1 MIGEMTDPEPAF
13 RWRSIVAPALL
24 PTLLFTIGEGAI
36 IPLIPSLAARV
47 GADLAVAGLV
57 AALLLVGQL
66 IGDLPAGWI
75 VARVGERAA
84 MLGALGAAGL
94 GIAIAALAPTVALLG
109 LGMLVLGAAAAV
121 FALARHALLTTA
133 VPAAY
138 RARALSTLGGVFRL
152 GLMIGP
158 FLGAAII
165 TVTGET
171 GAVYWLAIGALVGV
185 AACLVLLPD
194 PEGLLLRD
202 RDVERAPVSPLDVL
216 RTIGARRD
224 VLARLG
230 LAALTVSALRASR
243 QVLLPLWAVSIGLG
257 DAQTAT
263 IIGATAAVDFTLFYL
278 GGWLM
283 DRFGRLYTAVP
294 STLGLGLGFIVL
306 ALSTGADDPVA
317 WFIGVAVGL
326 ALSNGIGAGILMT
339 MGSDLAGRTDPALF
353 LGAWR
358 LILDA
363 GGAGAPL
370 LVAGLTAAFSL
381 AVGAGVLGA
390 LGLVGAGMLAWMIP
404 RYLPRDR

>member
-1 MIGEMTDPEPAF
+1 MTTPPPEF

-36 IPLIPSLAARV
+36 IPLIPSLAAQV
-47 GADLAVAGLV
+47 GADLATAGLV
-57 AALLLVGQL
+57 AAMLLVGQL
-66 IGDLPAGWI
+66 MGDLPAGWI
-75 VARVGERAA
+75 VARAGERAA
-84 MLGALGAAGL
+84 MLGALASAAL
-94 GIAIAALAPTVALLG
+94 GIAISALAPTPALLG
-109 LGMLVLGAAAAV
+109 LGMLVLGASAAV

-158 FLGAAII
+158 FVGAAII

-171 GAVYWLAIGALVGV
+171 GAVYWFAIGALVGV
-185 AACLVLLPD
+185 AASLLLLPD
-194 PEGLLLRD
+194 PEGLLRRVIVSD
-202 RDVERAPVSPLDVL
+202 RPPAAPLDVL
-216 RTIGARRD
+216 RTIGRRRD

-257 DAQTAT
+257 DAQTAA
-263 IIGATAAVDFTLFYL
+263 IIGATAAVDFALFYL

-294 STLGLGLGFIVL
+294 STVGLGIGFIVL
-306 ALSTGADDPVA
+306 SLSAGAADPVA
-317 WFIGVAVGL
+317 WFIGVAIGL
-326 ALSNGIGAGILMT
+326 ALANGIGAGILMT
-339 MGSDLAGRTDPALF
+339 MGSDLAGRTEPALF

-363 GGAGAPL
+363 GGATAPL
-370 LVAGLTAAFSL
+370 LLAALTAAFSL
-381 AVGAGVLGA
+381 AVGAGVLGV
-390 LGLVGAGMLAWMIP
+390 LGLVGAGMLGYMIP
-404 RYLPRDR
+404 RHLPRDSESG

>member
-1 MIGEMTDPEPAF
+1 MMTPEPEF

-36 IPLIPSLAARV
+36 IPLIPSLAAQV
-47 GADLAVAGLV
+47 GADLATAGLV
-57 AALLLVGQL
+57 AAMLLVGQL

-75 VARVGERAA
+75 VARIGERAA
-84 MLGALGAAGL
+84 MLGALGSSAL
-94 GIAIAALAPTVALLG
+94 GIAVAALAPTVPLLG
-109 LGMLVLGAAAAV
+109 LGMLILGASAAV

-133 VPAAY
+133 VPAVY

-171 GAVYWLAIGALVGV
+171 GAVYWLAIAALVGV
-185 AACLVLLPD
+185 AASLVLLPD
-194 PEGLLLRD
+194 PEGLLRRD
-202 RDVERAPVSPLDVL
+202 TDQVRPPVSPLDVM
-216 RTIGARRD
+216 RTIGRRRD

-306 ALSTGADDPVA
+306 ASSAGASDPVA
-317 WFIGVAVGL
+317 WFVGVAIWL
-326 ALSNGIGAGILMT
+326 ALANGIGAGILMT

-363 GGAGAPL
+363 GGAAAPL
-370 LVAGLTAAFSL
+370 LLAGLTAAFSL
-381 AVGAGVLGA
+381 AVGAGVLGG
-390 LGLVGAGMLAWMIP
+390 LGVVGAGMLAWMIP
-404 RYLPRDR
+404 RHLPRDR

>member
-1 MIGEMTDPEPAF
+1 MSDSPREF

-36 IPLIPSLAARV
+36 IPLIPSLAAQV
-47 GADLAVAGLV
+47 GADLATAGLV
-57 AALLLVGQL
+57 AAMLLVGQL
-66 IGDLPAGWI
+66 LGDLPAGWI
-75 VARVGERAA
+75 VARVGERSA
-84 MLGALGAAGL
+84 MLGALVAAAL
-94 GIAIAALAPTVALLG
+94 GIAISALAPTAAVLG
-109 LGMLVLGAAAAV
+109 LGMLVLGASAAI

-138 RARALSTLGGVFRL
+138 RARALSTLGGVYRL

-171 GAVYWLAIGALVGV
+171 GAVYWLAIGALVAV
-185 AACLVLLPD
+185 AASLLLLPD
-194 PEGLLLRD
+194 PDSLLR
-202 RDVERAPVSPLDVL
+202 RDPQHVRPAVSPLDVL
-216 RTIGARRD
+216 RTIGRRRD
-224 VLARLG
+224 VLGRLG

-263 IIGATAAVDFTLFYL
+263 IIGATAAIDFALFYL

-294 STLGLGLGFIVL
+294 STAGLGLGFIVL
-306 ALSTGADDPVA
+306 ALSAGAADPVA
-317 WFIGVAVGL
+317 WFIGAAIGL
-326 ALSNGIGAGILMT
+326 AIANGIGAGILMT
-339 MGSDLAGRTDPALF
+339 MGSDLAGRTDPAMF

-358 LILDA
+358 LILDT
-363 GGAGAPL
+363 GGAAAPL
-370 LVAGLTAAFSL
+370 LLAGLTAAFSL
-381 AVGAGVLGA
+381 AIGAGVLGA
-390 LGLVGAGMLAWMIP
+390 LGLAGAGMLGYMIP
-404 RYLPRDR
+404 RHLPRDR

>member
-1 MIGEMTDPEPAF
+1 MTDTPEF

-36 IPLIPSLAARV
+36 VPLIPSLASQV
-47 GADLAVAGLV
+47 GADLATAGLV
-57 AALLLVGQL
+57 AAMLLVGHL
-66 IGDLPAGWI
+66 VGDLPAGWI

-84 MLGALGAAGL
+84 MLGALVAAVL
-94 GIAIAALAPTVALLG
+94 GIATAALAPTAAVLG
-109 LGMLVLGAAAAV
+109 LGILLLGASAAV

-158 FLGAAII
+158 FAGAAII

-171 GAVYWLAIGALVGV
+171 GVVYWFAIITLVGV
-185 AACLVLLPD
+185 AASLLLLPD
-194 PEGLLLRD
+194 PEGLLRREIDLD
-202 RDVERAPVSPLDVL
+202 RPPVAPLDVL
-216 RTIGARRD
+216 RTIHRRRD

-230 LAALTVSALRASR
+230 LAAVTVSALRASR
-243 QVLLPLWAVSIGLG
+243 VVLLPLWAITIGLG

-263 IIGATAAVDFTLFYL
+263 IIGATAAVDFALFYL

-294 STLGLGLGFIVL
+294 STVGLGLGFIVL
-306 ALSTGADDPVA
+306 ALSAGADDPVA

-326 ALSNGIGAGILMT
+326 AIANGIGSGILMT
-339 MGSDLAGRTDPALF
+339 MGSDLAGRTEPAMF

-363 GGAGAPL
+363 GGAAAPL
-370 LVAGLTAAFSL
+370 LLAGLTAAFSL
-381 AVGAGVLGA
+381 AIGAGVLGV
-390 LGLVGAGMLAWMIP
+390 LGLVGAGMLGYMIP
-404 RYLPRDR
+404 RHLPRDTEAP

>member
-1 MIGEMTDPEPAF
+1 MTTPEPEF

-36 IPLIPSLAARV
+36 IPLIPSLAAQV

-84 MLGALGAAGL
+84 MLGALVAAGV
-94 GIAIAALAPTVALLG
+94 GIAIAALAPSVALLG

-121 FALARHALLTTA
+121 FALARHALLTSA

-171 GAVYWLAIGALVGV
+171 GAVYWLAIGALVAV
-185 AACLVLLPD
+185 AASLLLLPD
-194 PEGLLLRD
+194 PEGLLRRD
-202 RDVERAPVSPLDVL
+202 RDAERPPVSPLDVL

-230 LAALTVSALRASR
+230 LAALTVSSLRASR

-257 DAQTAT
+257 AAQTAT
-263 IIGATAAVDFTLFYL
+263 IIGATAAVDFALFYL

-306 ALSTGADDPVA
+306 ALSAEAGDPVA
-317 WFIGVAVGL
+317 WFIGVAIGL
-326 ALSNGIGAGILMT
+326 AVANGIGAGILMT
-339 MGSDLAGRTDPALF
+339 MGSDLAGRHDPALF

-363 GGAGAPL
+363 GGAGAPVL
-370 LVAGLTAAFSL
+370 LAGLTAAFSL

-404 RYLPRDR
+404 RHLPRDR

>member
-1 MIGEMTDPEPAF
+1 MPPPF

-36 IPLIPSLAARV
+36 IPLIPSLAAQV
-47 GADLAVAGLV
+47 GADLATAGLV
-57 AALLLVGQL
+57 AAMLLVGQL
-66 IGDLPAGWI
+66 MGDLPAGWI

-84 MLGALGAAGL
+84 MLGALATSGF
-94 GIAIAALAPTVALLG
+94 GIAISALAPTAALLG
-109 LGMLVLGAAAAV
+109 VGMLVLGASAAV

-138 RARALSTLGGVFRL
+138 RARALSTLGGVYRL

-165 TVTGET
+165 TLTGET

-185 AACLVLLPD
+185 AASLLLLPD
-194 PEGLLLRD
+194 PEQLLRREIVSD
-202 RDVERAPVSPLDVL
+202 RAPVAPLDVL
-216 RTIGARRD
+216 RTIGRRRD

-263 IIGATAAVDFTLFYL
+263 IIGATAAVDFALFYL

-294 STLGLGLGFIVL
+294 STVGLGLGFIVL
-306 ALSTGADDPVA
+306 AVTAGIDNPIA
-317 WFIGVAVGL
+317 WFIGVAIWL
-326 ALSNGIGAGILMT
+326 ALANGIGAGILMT
-339 MGSDLAGRTDPALF
+339 MGSDLAGRTDPAMF

-363 GGAGAPL
+363 GGAAAPL
-370 LVAGLTAAFSL
+370 VLAALTAAFSL
-381 AVGAGVLGA
+381 AVGAGVLGV
-390 LGLVGAGMLAWMIP
+390 LGLVGAGMLGYMIP
-404 RYLPRDR
+404 RHLPRDTEVP

>member
-1 MIGEMTDPEPAF
+1 MTTTPPEF
-13 RWRSIVAPALL
+13 RWGSIVAPALL
-24 PTLLFTIGEGAI
+24 PTLLFTIAEGAI

-47 GADLAVAGLV
+47 GADLATAGLV
-57 AALLLVGQL
+57 AAMLLVGQL

-75 VARVGERAA
+75 VARVGERTA
-84 MLGALGAAGL
+84 MLGALAAALL
-94 GIAIAALAPTVALLG
+94 GIAVSALAPTVALLG
-109 LGMLVLGAAAAV
+109 LGMLVLGASAAV

-165 TVTGET
+165 TVTGGT
-171 GAVYWLAIGALVGV
+171 GAVYWLAIGSLVGV
-185 AACLVLLPD
+185 AASLLLLPD
-194 PEGLLLRD
+194 PEGLLRRSSDLVRP
-202 RDVERAPVSPLDVL
+202 PVSPLDVL
-216 RTIGARRD
+216 RTIGRRRG

-230 LAALTVSALRASR
+230 IAALTVSALRASR

-263 IIGATAAVDFTLFYL
+263 IIGTAAAVDFALFYL

-294 STLGLGLGFIVL
+294 STVGMGLGFIVL
-306 ALSTGADDPVA
+306 AITAESADPVA
-317 WFIGVAVGL
+317 WFIGVAIWL
-326 ALSNGIGAGILMT
+326 ALANGIGAGILMT

-363 GGAGAPL
+363 GGAAAPL
-370 LVAGLTAAFSL
+370 LLAGLTAAFSL
-381 AVGAGVLGA
+381 GVAAGVLGG
-390 LGLVGAGMLAWMIP
+390 LGLVGAGMLGYMIP
-404 RYLPRDR
+404 RHLPRDR

>member
-1 MIGEMTDPEPAF
+1 MMTPEPEF

-36 IPLIPSLAARV
+36 IPLIPSLAAQV
-47 GADLAVAGLV
+47 GADLATAGLV
-57 AALLLVGQL
+57 AAMLLVGQL

-75 VARVGERAA
+75 VARIGERAA
-84 MLGALGAAGL
+84 MLGALGSSAL
-94 GIAIAALAPTVALLG
+94 GIAVAAFAPTVPLLG
-109 LGMLVLGAAAAV
+109 LGMLILGASAAV

-138 RARALSTLGGVFRL
+138 RARALSTLGGVYRL
-152 GLMIGP
+152 GLVIGP

-171 GAVYWLAIGALVGV
+171 GAVYWLVIAALVGV
-185 AACLVLLPD
+185 AASLLLLPD
-194 PEGLLLRD
+194 PEGLLRRD
-202 RDVERAPVSPLDVL
+202 PDEARPPVSPLDVL
-216 RTIGARRD
+216 RTIGRRRQ

-263 IIGATAAVDFTLFYL
+263 IIGATAAIDFTLFYL

-306 ALSTGADDPVA
+306 ASSTGASDPVA
-317 WFIGVAVGL
+317 WFIGVAIGL
-326 ALSNGIGAGILMT
+326 ALANGIGAGILMT

-363 GGAGAPL
+363 GGAAAPL
-370 LVAGLTAAFSL
+370 LLAGLTAAFSL

-390 LGLVGAGMLAWMIP
+390 LGVVGAGMLGWMIP

>member
-1 MIGEMTDPEPAF
+1 
-13 RWRSIVAPALL
+13 
-24 PTLLFTIGEGAI
+24 
-36 IPLIPSLAARV
+36 
-47 GADLAVAGLV
+47 
-57 AALLLVGQL
+57 
-66 IGDLPAGWI
+66 
-75 VARVGERAA
+75 
-84 MLGALGAAGL
+84 MLGALLTAAL
-94 GIAIAALAPTVALLG
+94 GIAISALAPTAAVLG
-109 LGMLVLGAAAAV
+109 MGMLVLGASAAV

-152 GLMIGP
+152 GLMVGP

-185 AACLVLLPD
+185 AASLLLLPD
-194 PEGLLLRD
+194 PDSLLR
-202 RDVERAPVSPLDVL
+202 RDPELARPAVSPLDVL
-216 RTIGARRD
+216 RTIGRRRD
-224 VLARLG
+224 VLGRLG

-263 IIGATAAVDFTLFYL
+263 IIGATAAVDFALFYL

-294 STLGLGLGFIVL
+294 STVGLGLGFIML
-306 ALSTGADDPVA
+306 ALSSSVEDPVA
-317 WFIGVAVGL
+317 WFIGVAIGL
-326 ALSNGIGAGILMT
+326 AIANGIGAGILMT
-339 MGSDLAGRTDPALF
+339 MGSDLAGRTDPAMF

-363 GGAGAPL
+363 GGAVAPL
-370 LVAGLTAAFSL
+370 LLAGLTAVFSL
-381 AVGAGVLGA
+381 AVGAGVIGG
-390 LGLVGAGMLAWMIP
+390 LGLVGAGLLAWMIP
-404 RYLPRDR
+404 RHLPRDR

>member
-1 MIGEMTDPEPAF
+1 MTDSPHEF

-36 IPLIPSLAARV
+36 IPLIPSLAAQT
-47 GADLAVAGLV
+47 GAGLAAAGLV
-57 AALLLVGQL
+57 AAMLLVGQL

-75 VARVGERAA
+75 VARVGERNA
-84 MLGALGAAGL
+84 MLGALVAAGL
-94 GIAIAALAPTVALLG
+94 GIALAAFATTTAVLG
-109 LGMLVLGAAAAV
+109 LGMLVLGASAAV
-121 FALARHALLTTA
+121 FGLARHALLTTA

-138 RARALSTLGGVFRL
+138 RARALSALGGFYRL
-152 GLMIGP
+152 GMMIGP

-165 TVTGET
+165 TVTGGI
-171 GAVYWLAIGALVGV
+171 GAVYWLSIGMLIAV
-185 AACLVLLPD
+185 AASLLVLPD
-194 PEGLLLRD
+194 PEKLLRVRVD
-202 RDVERAPVSPLDVL
+202 AEPRPAASPLDVL
-216 RTIGARRD
+216 RTIGRRRA

-263 IIGATAAVDFTLFYL
+263 IIGATAAVDFALFYL

-306 ALSTGADDPVA
+306 AFSASAPDPVA
-317 WFIGVAVGL
+317 WFIGVAIGL
-326 ALSNGIGAGILMT
+326 AVANGIGAGILMT

-363 GGAGAPL
+363 GGATAPL
-370 LVAGLTAAFSL
+370 VLAALTAAFSL
-381 AVGAGVLGA
+381 AIGAGVLGA
-390 LGLVGAGMLAWMIP
+390 VGLVGAGMLGYMIP
-404 RYLPRDR
+404 RHLPRDR

>member
-1 MIGEMTDPEPAF
+1 MTETPDF

-24 PTLLFTIGEGAI
+24 PTLLFTIGEGAVV
-36 IPLIPSLAARV
+36 PLIPSLASQV
-47 GADLAVAGLV
+47 GADLATAGLV
-57 AALLLVGQL
+57 AAMLLVGHL
-66 IGDLPAGWI
+66 VGDLPAGWI
-75 VARVGERAA
+75 VARVGERTA
-84 MLGALGAAGL
+84 MLGALVAAVL
-94 GIAIAALAPTVALLG
+94 GIATAALAPTAAVLG
-109 LGMLVLGAAAAV
+109 LGILLLGASAAV

-158 FLGAAII
+158 FAGAAII
-165 TVTGET
+165 TITGET
-171 GAVYWLAIGALVGV
+171 GVVYWFAIITLVGV
-185 AACLVLLPD
+185 AASLLLLPD
-194 PEGLLLRD
+194 PEGLLR
-202 RDVERAPVSPLDVL
+202 RDVDVDRPPVAPLDVM
-216 RTIGARRD
+216 RTIARRRD

-230 LAALTVSALRASR
+230 LAAVTVSALRASR
-243 QVLLPLWAVSIGLG
+243 VVLLPLWAITIGLG

-263 IIGATAAVDFTLFYL
+263 IIGATAAVDFALFYL

-294 STLGLGLGFIVL
+294 STIGLGLGFIVL
-306 ALSTGADDPVA
+306 ALSAGADDPVV

-326 ALSNGIGAGILMT
+326 AIANGIGSGILMT
-339 MGSDLAGRTDPALF
+339 MGSDLAGRTEPAMF

-363 GGAGAPL
+363 GGAAAPL
-370 LVAGLTAAFSL
+370 LLAALTAAFSL

-390 LGLVGAGMLAWMIP
+390 LGLVGAGMLGYMIP
-404 RYLPRDR
+404 RHLPRDTGAP

>member
-1 MIGEMTDPEPAF
+1 MTTPEPEF

-36 IPLIPSLAARV
+36 IPLIPSLAAQV

-84 MLGALGAAGL
+84 MLGALVAAGV
-94 GIAIAALAPTVALLG
+94 GIAIAALAPSVALLG

-171 GAVYWLAIGALVGV
+171 GAVYWLAIGALVAV
-185 AACLVLLPD
+185 AASLLLLPD
-194 PEGLLLRD
+194 PEGLLRRD
-202 RDVERAPVSPLDVL
+202 RDAERPPVSPLDVL

-230 LAALTVSALRASR
+230 LAALTVSSLRASR

-257 DAQTAT
+257 AAQTAT

-306 ALSTGADDPVA
+306 ALSAEAGDPVA
-317 WFIGVAVGL
+317 WFIGVAIGL
-326 ALSNGIGAGILMT
+326 AVANGIGAGILMT
-339 MGSDLAGRTDPALF
+339 MGSDLAGRHDPALF

-358 LILDA
+358 LSRDA
-363 GGAGAPL
+363 GGAGAPVL
-370 LVAGLTAAFSL
+370 LAGLSAAFSL
-381 AVGAGVLGA
+381 AVGAGVLGT

-404 RYLPRDR
+404 RHLPRDR

>member
-1 MIGEMTDPEPAF
+1 MMTPEPEF

-36 IPLIPSLAARV
+36 IPLIPSLAAQV
-47 GADLAVAGLV
+47 GADLATAGLV
-57 AALLLVGQL
+57 AAMLLVGQL

-75 VARVGERAA
+75 VARIGERAA
-84 MLGALGAAGL
+84 MLGALGSSAL
-94 GIAIAALAPTVALLG
+94 GIAVAAFAPTVALLG
-109 LGMLVLGAAAAV
+109 LGMLILGASAAV

-138 RARALSTLGGVFRL
+138 RARALSTLGGVYRL

-171 GAVYWLAIGALVGV
+171 GAVYWLAIAALVGV
-185 AACLVLLPD
+185 AASLLLLPD
-194 PEGLLLRD
+194 PEGLLRRD
-202 RDVERAPVSPLDVL
+202 PDEARPPVSPLDVL
-216 RTIGARRD
+216 RTIGRRRQ

-263 IIGATAAVDFTLFYL
+263 IIGATAAIDFALFYL

-294 STLGLGLGFIVL
+294 STIGLGLGFIVL
-306 ALSTGADDPVA
+306 ASSAGASDPVA
-317 WFIGVAVGL
+317 WFVGVAIWL
-326 ALSNGIGAGILMT
+326 ALANGIGAGILMT

-363 GGAGAPL
+363 GGAAAPL
-370 LVAGLTAAFSL
+370 LLAGLTAAFSL

-390 LGLVGAGMLAWMIP
+390 LGLVGAGMLGWMIP
-404 RYLPRDR
+404 RHLPRDR

>member
-1 MIGEMTDPEPAF
+1 MTDTPNF

-36 IPLIPSLAARV
+36 IPLIPSLAAQV
-47 GADLAVAGLV
+47 GADLATAGLV
-57 AALLLVGQL
+57 AAMLLVGQL

-84 MLGALGAAGL
+84 MLGALVAAVL
-94 GIAIAALAPTVALLG
+94 GIAISALAPTAALLG
-109 LGMLVLGAAAAV
+109 LGMLVIGASAAV

-171 GAVYWLAIGALVGV
+171 GSVYWFAIAALVAV
-185 AACLVLLPD
+185 AASLLLLPD
-194 PEGLLLRD
+194 PDGLLRREVVLTRP
-202 RDVERAPVSPLDVL
+202 PVAPLDVL
-216 RTIGARRD
+216 RTIGRRRN

-263 IIGATAAVDFTLFYL
+263 IIGATAAVDFALFYL

-306 ALSTGADDPVA
+306 ALSAGAADPVA
-317 WFIGVAVGL
+317 WFIGVAIGL
-326 ALSNGIGAGILMT
+326 AIANGIGAGILMT
-339 MGSDLAGRTDPALF
+339 MGSDLAGRTDPAMF

-363 GGAGAPL
+363 GGATAPL
-370 LVAGLTAAFSL
+370 LLAGLTAAFSL
-381 AVGAGVLGA
+381 AIGAGVLGV
-390 LGLVGAGMLAWMIP
+390 LGLVGASLLGYMIP
-404 RYLPRDR
+404 RHLPRDH

>member
-1 MIGEMTDPEPAF
+1 MMTPEPEF

-36 IPLIPSLAARV
+36 IPLIPSLAAQV
-47 GADLAVAGLV
+47 GADLATAGLV
-57 AALLLVGQL
+57 AAMLLVGQL

-75 VARVGERAA
+75 VARIGERAA
-84 MLGALGAAGL
+84 MLGALGSSAL
-94 GIAIAALAPTVALLG
+94 GIAVAAFAPTVPLLG
-109 LGMLVLGAAAAV
+109 LGMLILGASAAV

-133 VPAAY
+133 VPAVY

-165 TVTGET
+165 TATGET
-171 GAVYWLAIGALVGV
+171 SAVYWLAIAALVGV
-185 AACLVLLPD
+185 AASLVLLPD
-194 PEGLLLRD
+194 PEGLLRRD
-202 RDVERAPVSPLDVL
+202 TDQVRPPVSPLDVM
-216 RTIGARRD
+216 RTIGRRRD

-306 ALSTGADDPVA
+306 ASSAGASDPVA
-317 WFIGVAVGL
+317 WFVGVAIWL
-326 ALSNGIGAGILMT
+326 ALANGIGAGILMT

-363 GGAGAPL
+363 GGAAAPL
-370 LVAGLTAAFSL
+370 LLAGLTAAFSL
-381 AVGAGVLGA
+381 AVGAGVLGG
-390 LGLVGAGMLAWMIP
+390 LGVVGAGMLAWMIP